1 MAEDVLVKEFL
12 SDSMIKAGAEL
23 TRILIQDEMKWL
35 VTASMWFYFPEENR
49 WKLLFSSSSV
59 GKEGP
64 KHAYQH
70 IQEAIGRLP
79 QDIPKVNLK
88 DISVMDNSHPL
99 ISLMKIAIRT
109 GEGISGIRFSRNAIN
124 GQLIEDAY
132 IYRLL

>member
-1 MAEDVLVKEFL
+1 MVEDVLVKEYL

-23 TRILIQDEMKWL
+23 TRILIHDEMEWP
-35 VTASMWFYFPEENR
+35 VAASMWYYFPEENR

-64 KHAYQH
+64 KHAYKH

-79 QDIPKVNLK
+79 EDTPKVNLQ
-88 DISVMDNSHPL
+88 DISVMDTTHPL

-109 GEGISGIRFSRNAIN
+109 GEGISGIRFSKNAIN